1 MYHVAVMS
9 YHLLLCGVQRYR
21 GAPSVLEVCEES
33 LAEEDGVK
41 GSKKDQEVKKLGLSH
56 VYSN

>member
-1 MYHVAVMS
+1 
-9 YHLLLCGVQRYR
+9 
-21 GAPSVLEVCEES
+21 VLEVCEES

>member
-41 GSKKDQEVKKLGLSH
+41 GSKKDQEVKKLVARLF
-56 VYSN
+56 